1 MVRKIYFPIIL
12 LLLSSFSSFGQTVT
26 AKASTDKKD
35 YLVGD
40 YINFTIQVQHDKKE
54 NIIPPTIQDTIGALV
69 VIKKDTSF
77 DTDNNGAITSTYKY
91 ILSGYDSAL
100 VLIPP
105 VSIQYK
111 GSSDTVFQSVSTN
124 PVQVLVST
132 LKISPGGKIKDVKAP
147 IKIPLDWKL
156 ILLWALAG
164 IIILLAAYLLIR
176 RYLKK
181 RSLIPEIQKIIIL
194 TPHEIAL
201 NSLHDLEEKKLWQQ
215 GFIKEYHS
223 SITEIIRRYFEKRYQ
238 LPALELTT
246 SEALELLKR
255 RSDTEVILNVTKD
268 FLNNADM
275 VKFAKFIPL
284 NSVNEEMLKQA
295 YEIVNKTIPTEKKE
309 EKPEVA
315 NVP

>member
-1 MVRKIYFPIIL
+1 MVRKTYFFIIIL
-12 LLLSSFSSFGQTVT
+12 LVGSFNLFGQTVT
-26 AKASTDKKD
+26 ANASTDKKA

-40 YINFTIQVQHDKKE
+40 YINYTIQIQHPKNE
-54 NIIPPTIQDTIGALV
+54 SIIPPTIQDTLGELA

-105 VSIQYK
+105 VQIQYK
-111 GSSDTVFQSVSTN
+111 SSSDTAFQIVSTN
-124 PVQVLVST
+124 PLQILVST
-132 LKISPGGKIKDVKAP
+132 VKIDPNGKIKDIKPP

-156 ILLWALAG
+156 IILWALAILIVL
-164 IIILLAAYLLIR
+164 IIVYILIR

-181 RSLIPEIQKIIIL
+181 RSLKPEIQKIIIL
-194 TPHEIAL
+194 TPHEVAL

-215 GFIKEYHS
+215 GLIKEYHS

-255 RSDTEVILNVTKD
+255 RSDTEVILSLTKD

-295 YEIVNKTIPTEKKE
+295 YEIVNKTIPTVKEE
-309 EKPEVA
+309 EKPEAA
-315 NVP
+315 NVS